1 VILTIDVGT
10 SVTKAALWGAD
21 GLIGLATEA
30 LTTDHPAP
38 RRSEQ
43 DPGRWWGSVVDA
55 CGGLAARTP
64 GGHGA
69 VEAVGCTGARQTFG
83 LFDVGGHPLG
93 PGILWSDLRA
103 GAEAEEL
110 RRSTGSGPAGP
121 SRPGVPVDGASMA
134 AKLAWL
140 AEHEGS
146 RLAASTWV
154 LAPRDLVVW
163 RLTGEVA
170 TDPTMAS
177 STGLYDF
184 DGGVVEELAGPA
196 GGRLAPVLPSDRV
209 TGGLTGPA
217 SSALGLPAGTPV
229 VIGAG
234 DRPCEVLGT
243 GATGSHPM
251 VSWGTTANLS
261 VPVRA
266 RPAEAPAGLLV
277 SRGAVAGWLLEGGLS
292 AAGSFVAWLGRLT
305 GRTAD
310 ELAGLAAGSPVGAH
324 GVVATPWLEGARAPW
339 WRDDAGAAFVGLATA
354 HALPDLARAVF
365 ESVAW
370 EVERCRRAVAADRD
384 DVPPVTGWSVAG
396 SGASIGVWLE
406 VLTGVTGLPAT
417 ARRSG
422 QAASAGAALLA
433 AAATGMDWGIDELDP
448 VGLEVG
454 PDTVA
459 VERYAALSGR
469 GAQVADAVLGLADD
483 PGDPSDP
490 NVRGTGR
497 GEGP

>member
-1 VILTIDVGT
+1 MILTIDVGT
-10 SVTKAALWGAD
+10 SVTKAALWGPD
-21 GLIGLATEA
+21 GLVGLATEA

-43 DPGRWWGSVVDA
+43 DPGRWWGTVVDA
-55 CGGLAARTP
+55 CGRLAALAP
-64 GGHGA
+64 GGLGA

-83 LFDVGGHPLG
+83 LFDAGGNPLG
-93 PGILWSDLRA
+93 PGILWSDRRA
-103 GAEAEEL
+103 GAEAGAL
-110 RRSTGSGPAGP
+110 RRSTGPAPGGSP
-121 SRPGVPVDGASMA
+121 RPGVPLDGASMA

-140 AEHEGS
+140 AGHEAA

-184 DGGVVEELAGPA
+184 DGGVVEELAAPA
-196 GGRLAPVLPSDRV
+196 GARLAPVVPSDRV
-209 TGGLTGPA
+209 TGGLTGAA
-217 SSALGLPAGTPV
+217 SAELGVRAGTPV

-234 DRPCEVLGT
+234 DRPCEVVGT
-243 GATGSHPM
+243 GATGPRPM

-261 VPVRA
+261 VPVGT
-266 RPAEAPAGLLV
+266 RPAEAPAGLVV

-310 ELAGLAAGSPVGAH
+310 ELAELAAGSPVGAL

-339 WRDDAGAAFVGLATA
+339 WRDDAGAAFVGLASA
-354 HALPDLARAVF
+354 HGLPELARAVF

-370 EVERCRRAVAADRD
+370 EVERCRRAVAPDRSE
-384 DVPPVTGWSVAG
+384 VAPLTGWSVAG
-396 SGASIGVWLE
+396 SGASIRVWLD

-433 AAATGMDWGIDELDP
+433 ATASALDWGIDQLDP
-448 VGLEVG
+448 VELEVG
-454 PDTVA
+454 PDPAA
-459 VERYAALSGR
+459 VERDAELSSR
-469 GAQVADAVLGLADD
+469 EARVAGAVLELAAEPTD
-483 PGDPSDP
+483 PTDRSA
-490 NVRGTGR
+490 RR